1 MEVMINGAPRTLS
14 PGATIA
20 TLLAELELD
29 TRHVA
34 VECNLELVPRAK
46 HADHQLQAGDRLE
59 VVTFVGGG

>member
-1 MEVMINGAPRTLS
+1 MEVLINGAPRTLS

-29 TRHVA
+29 ARRVA
-34 VECNLELVPRAK
+34 VECNLELVPRGH
-46 HADHQLQAGDRLE
+46 HAGHQLRPGDRLE